1 MLGDYCDGELFRT
14 HNLFSIHCN
23 ALQIIAYFDE
33 VEVCN
38 PLGSHSGLQKLGTV
52 KLLMLWLLYL
62 AFLLQC
68 QISDYLIWHSQQ
80 SLSTTFCTHVT
91 A

>member
-1 MLGDYCDGELFRT
+1 MVNYLEHT
-14 HNLFSIHCN
+14 LFSIHCN

-52 KLLMLWLLYL
+52 KLLMLVATLFSIF
-62 AFLLQC
+62 A
-68 QISDYLIWHSQQ
+68 SMSN
-80 SLSTTFCTHVT
+80 
-91 A
+91 

>member
-1 MLGDYCDGELFRT
+1 MCAFQVLLDHQRGDEYVGDFCDGKLYKEHELFR
-14 HNLFSIHCN
+14 HHPQ

-38 PLGSHSGLQKLGTV
+38 PLAGHAGVHKLGIVLVYNCGTP
-52 KLLMLWLLYL
+52 LTRTSHNL
-62 AFLLQC
+62 A
-68 QISDYLIWHSQQ
+68 
-80 SLSTTFCTHVT
+80 